1 MQSLWSSL
9 SALQASGQWL
19 DRLAQN
25 VANLNT
31 PGYAAAS
38 GSFADALTAADLPA
52 ATAAGVAGR
61 LTPPGWRGG
70 SGVSAGA
77 PSLDFSAMPLQLTHQ
92 PTDLAIQGDGFFAL
106 AGPNGERLLTKAGN
120 FTWSPRPD
128 GSAWLTSVNGLPVLD
143 SNGQPV
149 FAPGG
154 QTDGFAVS
162 PDGDVSFNGQP
173 TGQRVA
179 LWTVNQPG
187 NHLLP
192 AGDNTYL
199 PGPGAVVQQ
208 ANPGN
213 GANTGGTI
221 LQGALSLSNAD
232 LAVQMSQ
239 LLQAQRLFEL
249 NAAALQISDKMMQ
262 DANSIRT

>member
-1 MQSLWSSL
+1 LWSSL
-9 SALQASGQWL
+9 TALQASSLWI

-25 VANLNT
+25 VANTDT

-38 GSFADALTAADLPA
+38 GGFADALTAAVLPD
-52 ATAAGVAGR
+52 ATAAGAAGR

-70 SGVSAGA
+70 SGVRAEGA
-77 PSLDFSAMPLQLTHQ
+77 TLDFSAMPLQLTHQ
-92 PTDLAIQGDGFFAL
+92 PTDLAVQGPGFFAL
-106 AGPNGERLLTKAGN
+106 AGAHGERLLTKAGN

-143 SNGQPV
+143 SNGQPIL
-149 FAPGG
+149 APGG

-162 PDGDVSFNGQP
+162 PDGDVSFHGQP
-173 TGQRVA
+173 TGQR
-179 LWTVNQPG
+179 LGIWTVNHPEY
-187 NHLLP
+187 HLQP

-199 PGPGAVVQQ
+199 PSPGALVQA
-208 ANPGN
+208 ANPVN
-213 GANTGGTI
+213 GGNTGGWI
-221 LQGALSLSNAD
+221 QQGALSQSNVD

-239 LLQAQRLFEL
+239 LLQAQRLFDL
-249 NAAALQISDKMMQ
+249 NAAALQVSEKMMQ